1 MNPSFLRS
9 LGFAVAAFCS
19 ISAGAAPLAY
29 VGNQQDG
36 TISII
41 DTVRDEVVRT
51 IPQHGSLGK
60 KIQAV
65 VTDPAGKTAF
75 VVDADGNAVVV
86 VDLATGEVRQRIMVG
101 ASPEGATLSPSGK
114 TLAVCVEEDNV
125 VALVDVASATV
136 KKRITTQGK
145 NPEHCVF
152 TADERRLV
160 TTNEDS
166 NDIDIIDLK
175 AGKSIARIA
184 TSGHPRGIALVGKGT
199 AYIAQETSGGVDI
212 VDLVRHVVTGSI
224 ATGVRPADA
233 IASRDGRRVFVANGG
248 DGTVAAIDV
257 ATGKVTGSATVGKR
271 AWNMALTA
279 SLSSSQA

>member
-1 MNPSFLRS
+1 
-9 LGFAVAAFCS
+9 
-19 ISAGAAPLAY
+19 
-29 VGNQQDG
+29 
-36 TISII
+36 
-41 DTVRDEVVRT
+41 
-51 IPQHGSLGK
+51 
-60 KIQAV
+60 
-65 VTDPAGKTAF
+65 
-75 VVDADGNAVVV
+75 
-86 VDLATGEVRQRIMVG
+86 
-101 ASPEGATLSPSGK
+101 
-114 TLAVCVEEDNV
+114 
-125 VALVDVASATV
+125 
-136 KKRITTQGK
+136 
-145 NPEHCVF
+145 VF

-279 SLSSSQA
+279 DGSKLYTADGRSNSVSVIYTATFKTIKTIPVGGLPWGVWIHVAH